1 MNRQRLHRVSVLIL
15 ASALA
20 GVAPAFSQTAADRA
34 GREGRPQQGQE
45 RLIETFLDHATTE
58 LNLDVEQRSGLEQVL
73 RETMDRRGE
82 LARSQAQL
90 RREIREALSDPATA
104 DEDFRRLAGAI
115 LDVRRQ
121 EVELLDWQEGRLLE
135 VLTPRQTL
143 RFMLIQ
149 QQLAQR
155 IDDVRKNRNR

>member
-1 MNRQRLHRVSVLIL
+1 LIL

-20 GVAPAFSQTAADRA
+20 GAGPAFSQAAADRGA
-34 GREGRPQQGQE
+34 REGRPQQGQE
-45 RLIETFLDHATTE
+45 RLIKTFLDHATAE
-58 LNLDVEQRSGLEQVL
+58 LNLDVEQRDGLEQVL

-90 RREIREALSDPATA
+90 RRAIREALSDPATA
-104 DEDFRRLAGAI
+104 DEDFQRLAGSI
-115 LDVRRQ
+115 LDVRR
-121 EVELLDWQEGRLLE
+121 EEIELLDWQEGRLLE